1 MNLNRTIK
9 CDDIIKLIEMIKN
22 QPGKYPG
29 FKTKNLGFIGE
40 ICDVVVTTLIQWQY
54 LELS

>member
-1 MNLNRTIK
+1 MKLKRANK
-9 CDDIIKLIEMIKN
+9 SGDITKLIEIIKR

-29 FKTKNLGFIGE
+29 FKTQNLGFIGE